1 MPRTKQFEKGEVL
14 EKAMHVFWEKGYH
27 ATSMQDLIDAL
38 GINRAS
44 LYDTFGSKKE
54 LFDLTL
60 THYQEQN
67 AKVIAGFLYY
77 QTNVR
82 QGIYLLFERMI
93 DDALNNDTQR
103 GCFTTNATTE
113 LAAVDEMVN
122 TLVSKD
128 KLILEEIFTN
138 YLQYG
143 VSQSQISPYKD
154 LKIISSYLY
163 TLQSGI
169 KVTSKVQ
176 PDKEQLLKQVST
188 GLSVLD

>member
-1 MPRTKQFEKGEVL
+1 MPRSKQFDKEKVL
-14 EKAMHVFWEKGYH
+14 ERAMHLFWEKGYH

-38 GINRAS
+38 EINRAS

-54 LFDLTL
+54 LFDLAL
-60 THYQEQN
+60 SHYQDQN
-67 AKVIAGFLYY
+67 AKIIAGFLYY

-93 DDALNNDTQR
+93 EDALNNNSPR
-103 GCFTTNATTE
+103 GCFTTNTSTE
-113 LAAVDEMVN
+113 LAAVDEKAN
-122 TLVSKD
+122 KLVGGD
-128 KLILEEIFTN
+128 KIAIEEIFTN

-143 VSQSQISPYKD
+143 VNQSQISPYKD

-163 TLQSGI
+163 ALQSGI
-169 KVTSKVQ
+169 KVVSKVQ
-176 PDKEQLLKQVST
+176 PNKEQLLKIVST